1 MDINYHK
8 RMGEMVDLKKIR
20 AEMGMTLSEIA
31 LKMGVSQRTWQRWE
45 KNPEMV
51 SIGDLNKIEELLNFN
66 FGAAEEKQ
74 SSELI
79 EVPYY
84 EDVRASMGNGIL
96 NHESEVRKIA
106 FDAAMLRDIYKL
118 YCTKG
123 LSLINAYGDSMVP
136 TIPSDS
142 IVFIQKGDGI
152 PDGSICAAMLDGE
165 LYIKRLQKRPV
176 VKLISDNKEYDPIT
190 IHEEDDFIIL
200 GKVIGVLKTI

>member
-8 RMGEMVDLKKIR
+8 RMGKMVDLKKIR

-74 SSELI
+74 LPELI

-152 PDGSICAAMLDGE
+152 PDGSICAVMLDGE

-190 IHEEDDFIIL
+190 IQEEDNFIIL

>member
-1 MDINYHK
+1 MEENMI
-8 RMGEMVDLKKIR
+8 DLLKIR
-20 AEMGMTLSEIA
+20 TSLGATQEWMA
-31 LKMGVSQRTWQRWE
+31 LKLGKSLKTYQNWE
-45 KNPEMV
+45 KNPERL
-51 SIGDLNKIEELLNFN
+51 SHEKIERILSTFNVELALQP
-66 FGAAEEKQ
+66 EEKQ
-74 SSELI
+74 LPELI

-106 FDAAMLRDIYKL
+106 FDATMLRDIYKL

-142 IVFIQKGDGI
+142 IVFIQQGDI
-152 PDGSICAAMLDGE
+152 PDGSICAATLDGE

-176 VKLISDNKEYDPIT
+176 MKLISDNKEYDPIT
-190 IHEEDDFIIL
+190 IQEEDDFIIL

>member
-1 MDINYHK
+1 MI
-8 RMGEMVDLKKIR
+8 DLLKIR
-20 AEMGMTLSEIA
+20 NSFGETQDWMA
-31 LKMGVSQRTWQRWE
+31 LKLGVSLRTYQNWE
-45 KNPEMV
+45 KNPKKLPQEKIDRIFSTFQIEQEQEERNNMV
-51 SIGDLNKIEELLNFN
+51 EI
-66 FGAAEEKQ
+66 
-74 SSELI
+74 
-79 EVPYY
+79 PYY

-106 FDAAMLRDIYKL
+106 FDAIMLRDIYKL

-123 LSLINAYGDSMVP
+123 LSLINAYGDSMTP

-152 PDGSICAAMLDGE
+152 PDGSICAVLLDGE

-176 VKLISDNKEYDPIT
+176 VKLISDNKEYDSIT
-190 IHEEDDFIIL
+190 IQEEDDFIIL

>member
-1 MDINYHK
+1 MEENMI
-8 RMGEMVDLKKIR
+8 DLLQIR
-20 AEMGMTLSEIA
+20 TSLGATQEWMA
-31 LKMGVSQRTWQRWE
+31 LKLGKSLKTYQNWE
-45 KNPEMV
+45 KNPEKL
-51 SIGDLNKIEELLNFN
+51 SHEKIERILSTFNVELALQP
-66 FGAAEEKQ
+66 EEKQ
-74 SSELI
+74 LSELI

-96 NHESEVRKIA
+96 NHESEIRKIA

-142 IVFIQKGDGI
+142 IVFIQKGDI

-190 IHEEDDFIIL
+190 IQEDDNFIIL

>member
-1 MDINYHK
+1 MI
-8 RMGEMVDLKKIR
+8 DLLKIR
-20 AEMGMTLSEIA
+20 TSLDATQEWMA
-31 LKMGVSQRTWQRWE
+31 LKLGKSLKTYQNWE
-45 KNPEMV
+45 KNPEKL
-51 SIGDLNKIEELLNFN
+51 SQEKIDRILSTFDVELISQLK
-66 FGAAEEKQ
+66 EKQ
-74 SSELI
+74 LSELI

-106 FDAAMLRDIYKL
+106 FDATMLRDIYKL

-123 LSLINAYGDSMVP
+123 LSLINAYGDSMTP

-142 IVFIQKGDGI
+142 IVFIQKGDI
-152 PDGSICAAMLDGE
+152 PDGSICAALLDGE

-176 VKLISDNKEYDPIT
+176 MKLISDNKEYDPIT
-190 IHEEDDFIIL
+190 INEEDDCIIL